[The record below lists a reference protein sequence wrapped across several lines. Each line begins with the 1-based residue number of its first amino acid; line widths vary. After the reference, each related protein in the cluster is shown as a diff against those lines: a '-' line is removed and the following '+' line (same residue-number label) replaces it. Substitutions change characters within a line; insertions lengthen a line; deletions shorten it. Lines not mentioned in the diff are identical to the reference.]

1 MARNKMIIAN
11 GLQFGFNL
19 GALFAGAWAA
29 RAEAAAGGRVNGA
42 WYIALKHYLLLCPCL
57 FRIGYRYGGKQ
68 RLRIRV

>member
-1 MARNKMIIAN
+1 MIIAHA
-11 GLQFGFNL
+11 LQLRFGFAA
-19 GALFAGAWAA
+19 ALAGAWAA